1 MGSYLLSFQNRLLR
15 QIAPEA
21 LAELG
26 ELPLVPL
33 PMKLR
38 LDDPTSSGVVYFLEE
53 GVASVIADIESS
65 KMAIEL
71 GIIGREGM
79 VGLGVVYDDDESP
92 YHTVIQVAGNAIQVE
107 TDKLRALMEREA
119 AVRRLLLR
127 FARAFS
133 IQVASTA
140 LANGRSKLDER
151 LARWLLMVGDRA
163 GTTFPITHDFI
174 SVMLGVRRSGVTTAI
189 QLLESQG
196 LIRASRGSITVLDRK
211 GLIETANGA
220 YGFAEHHYER
230 LLGGKS

>member
-1 MGSYLLSFQNRLLR
+1 MLFRNRLLR
-15 QIAPEA
+15 LIEPEA
-21 LAELG
+21 LATLG
-26 ELPLVPL
+26 ELPVVPL

-38 LDDPTSSGVVYFLEE
+38 LDDPAKTGVVYFLEE
-53 GVASVIADIESS
+53 GVASVIADFDP

-71 GIIGREGM
+71 GIIGNEGM
-79 VGLGVVYDDDESP
+79 VGLGVIYDDDESP
-92 YHTVIQVAGNAIQVE
+92 YHTVVQVPGNAIQVE
-107 TDKLRALMEREA
+107 AGKLRALMDQDET
-119 AVRRLLLR
+119 VRGVMLR

-189 QLLESQG
+189 QLLESER
-196 LIRASRGSITVLDRK
+196 LIRASRASITVLNRQ
-211 GLIETANGA
+211 GLIAKANGA
-220 YGFAEHHYER
+220 YGFAERHYER
-230 LLGGKS
+230 LLGGKD